1 MKTLTQIAIFM
12 FAVCT
17 TGLSQTTQMNNWY
30 IAPNRINMTVP
41 NPFPAAISPAIG
53 STTAA
58 TALHVANGFYD
69 NTSTGDLLFYI
80 ADGTVYDYNNTKI
93 GAIPNGGAEIAVVP
107 FGNNDYCHKK
117 FNIFTTAGGLIY
129 PVALWKTVLDMNSY
143 SLSSL
148 PIDSVP
154 FGSEFGAIAVG
165 KVIDTAN
172 NRYLYFLGG
181 SGFINTTG
189 GLIKKLIIHN
199 DGSVSSSVPV
209 YPTSA
214 NPNYNAGGEVFS
226 KELELS
232 PDGKW
237 LAWASYALVT
247 HQSGPQYRYHLIE
260 LDGSGDYINNS
271 YKKFN
276 IPNYSGNNISGF
288 RGVEFFQPANAT
300 KLFMGAGTD
309 GVFYINLPWSNWSN
323 YPTPPPSTDFTRVVN
338 SNTPN
343 NFGFSQIELAHS
355 NNGFMYAVADPGS
368 ITNNVGAFN
377 PYANTPQILPSPNSF
392 PLSNPPYDLY
402 NLGGVNPNST
412 MYTLPDQID
421 GQDYSLIT
429 SSPIPHV
436 ITTNTINFPDNS
448 SINQN
453 ATWSYGATNN
463 PLGASTPIYVLNELR
478 VKQNSNLTING
489 MMFKFSPN
497 AKVIIEPGSTLTLD
511 GGAVL
516 TSDYLED
523 PCLIPYTWQGVEVW
537 GNQNNQSQNIVPSV
551 VGKLIVNNATIEYA
565 VCGARAQRNYG
576 SYVNLHRGGIIIA
589 TAGAKFKNCLMDVE
603 FLPYQN
609 IYNGIEYSNKSYFAG
624 ATFENN
630 IKYVFQA
637 TPIHAHIDGCFGI
650 RFVNCD
656 FINFNSQAIFDMLS
670 MGIKSLNA
678 NYTVSDGCT
687 FLNLFHAIDAKRTAG
702 NNSITVLG
710 STFTNNQTGIYVY
723 NINNLKLQS
732 NYFYIGNNFKTG
744 ANVQLG
750 ISTIFCSGFTIEEN
764 HFFRSNPNIA
774 TVFKYGI
781 STNSCGQS
789 ANQIYKNYFTDMSI
803 GNYSTG
809 INRNPIDTR
818 LTGLQYLCNENTS
831 NDNFDFFISGKGS
844 PFSGIR
850 LLQGTSKI
858 SAGNIFSYTGL
869 TGTFTDINNVT
880 AVALS
885 YYFDQSKAPQY
896 YNSQVAPILA
906 AFSNTCPSHICQ
918 NCNDL
923 LTNGEIQQMTDSYDS
938 SETAFLN
945 LLYSYNQLLDGG
957 NTNIL
962 LNQIQQSWS
971 SNAVDLR
978 DHLMGISPYVSAD
991 ALREAAGQDIM
1002 PPAMLL
1008 MVCLANPDA
1017 TRDEALLEFMQY
1029 SIVNSLSQ
1037 YMVDLIRASW
1047 DDGTPRTAIENMLA
1061 DYNSQMAVISDRLLS
1076 DLYAKM
1082 TLDMDSII
1090 IGDTTDYSRQIIYWL
1105 TRAQT
1110 LTAKYDLIENYLA
1123 ANELTSAEL
1132 VLSSIPVDF
1141 TLSDD
1146 QQNAYND
1153 YCYFYSFRNQ
1163 LQQDSSDLSML
1174 DSTQIN
1180 QLMSFVQGELS
1191 FAKGMAQNALC
1202 FYYGMC
1208 REDDYSTEEASNRI
1222 RYHGNTPKS
1231 INTNTTAMNVRI
1243 EVVPNPASQTTTF
1256 NYFIPTIKEQI
1267 VLSVFDMSGKELK
1280 QFTVSDKQGTIKW
1293 DLGNVGSG
1301 LYYYTV
1307 KDGETKIAKGKITVK
1322 K

>member
-1 MKTLTQIAIFM
+1 
-12 FAVCT
+12 
-17 TGLSQTTQMNNWY
+17 
-30 IAPNRINMTVP
+30 
-41 NPFPAAISPAIG
+41 
-53 STTAA
+53 
-58 TALHVANGFYD
+58 
-69 NTSTGDLLFYI
+69 
-80 ADGTVYDYNNTKI
+80 
-93 GAIPNGGAEIAVVP
+93 
-107 FGNNDYCHKK
+107 
-117 FNIFTTAGGLIY
+117 
-129 PVALWKTVLDMNSY
+129 
-143 SLSSL
+143 
-148 PIDSVP
+148 
-154 FGSEFGAIAVG
+154 
-165 KVIDTAN
+165 
-172 NRYLYFLGG
+172 
-181 SGFINTTG
+181 
-189 GLIKKLIIHN
+189 
-199 DGSVSSSVPV
+199 
-209 YPTSA
+209 
-214 NPNYNAGGEVFS
+214 
-226 KELELS
+226 
-232 PDGKW
+232 
-237 LAWASYALVT
+237 
-247 HQSGPQYRYHLIE
+247 
-260 LDGSGDYINNS
+260 
-271 YKKFN
+271 
-276 IPNYSGNNISGF
+276 
-288 RGVEFFQPANAT
+288 
-300 KLFMGAGTD
+300 
-309 GVFYINLPWSNWSN
+309 
-323 YPTPPPSTDFTRVVN
+323 
-338 SNTPN
+338 
-343 NFGFSQIELAHS
+343 
-355 NNGFMYAVADPGS
+355 
-368 ITNNVGAFN
+368 
-377 PYANTPQILPSPNSF
+377 
-392 PLSNPPYDLY
+392 
-402 NLGGVNPNST
+402 

-656 FINFNSQAIFDMLS
+656 FINFNSQAMFDMLS